1 MTEAQWR
8 RVRDLF
14 ERVLQEN
21 PPRLSE
27 WLDREGVADAE
38 VRAEVESLLAHHS
51 RAGAFLTDPVAER
64 LPQLLSEDRTLE
76 PGQVVGFYTILREAG
91 RGGMGRVYAAT
102 DSRLG
107 RTVALKAI
115 RPGMTAD
122 PVQRERLR
130 REARAAAALEH
141 PGICTVYA
149 LEEFD
154 GELFIA
160 SEFVDGHTL
169 RDEITR
175 GLRPSVDEA
184 MSTAREIG
192 AALASAHARG
202 ITHRDLKPENVM
214 RTRDGRLK
222 ILDFGLARVDG
233 PQTDPLAVRVTEPS
247 VVAGT
252 PSYMAPEQ
260 LNSWPIDARV
270 DVFAF
275 GVLMY
280 EYTSGA
286 HPFAAPTPLAVI
298 GRVLESEPTPIARVV
313 PQLPAPLTAVIV
325 RCLKKAPGARFASAA
340 EIVEALES
348 GDAPP
353 AVPMNWWRTHQLVIM
368 ALYVVASVLAWQI
381 KEWFQGAATAAF
393 IAICIAAVVGGVFRG
408 HLVFTER
415 VNRAALTSERL
426 RTRRAVQAT
435 DVLMA
440 VTLAIDGL
448 LVAPT
453 EQLLAVVTL
462 GLAIGILLANL
473 VLEPATTVA
482 TFGPD
487 HGDGTGRRADTTSVA
502 GRLERG
508 G

>member
-1 MTEAQWR
+1 MTEAQWQQ
-8 RVRDLF
+8 VRDLF
-14 ERVLQEN
+14 ERVLEEEPAQV
-21 PPRLSE
+21 SA
-27 WLDREGVADAE
+27 WLDGEAVADAE
-38 VRAEVESLLAHHS
+38 VRAELASLFEHHS
-51 RAGAFLTDPVAER
+51 RAGSFLMDSAAAR
-64 LPQLLSEDRTLE
+64 LPELLSEDRVLE

-91 RGGMGRVYAAT
+91 RGGMGRVYVAT

-107 RTVALKAI
+107 RTVALKAL
-115 RPGMTAD
+115 RPGLTAD
-122 PVQRERLR
+122 PMQRERLR

-160 SEFVDGHTL
+160 TEFVDGHTL

-175 GLRPSVDEA
+175 GLRPSADEA

-192 AALASAHARG
+192 AALATAHARG

-222 ILDFGLARVDG
+222 ILDFGLARVDS
-233 PQTDPLAVRVTEPS
+233 PQPDPLALRVTDPS
-247 VVAGT
+247 VVVGT
-252 PSYMAPEQ
+252 PAYMAPEQ
-260 LNSWPIDARV
+260 LNNLPIDARA

-280 EYTSGA
+280 EYTSCT
-286 HPFAAPTPLAVI
+286 HPFAAPTPFAVI
-298 GRVLESEPTPIARVV
+298 GRVLESEPAPIERVV
-313 PQLPAPLTAVIV
+313 PQLPVPLAAVIA
-325 RCLKKAPGARFASAA
+325 RCLRKAPGARFASAA
-340 EIVEALES
+340 EIVDALES
-348 GDAPP
+348 ADAPS
-353 AVPMNWWRTHQLVIM
+353 AVPMNWWRMHQLVIM
-368 ALYVVASVLAWQI
+368 GLYVVASVLAWQI
-381 KEWFQGAATAAF
+381 KEWFQGAATPVF
-393 IAICIAAVVGGVFRG
+393 IAICIAGVVGGVFRG
-408 HLVFTER
+408 HLLFTER
-415 VNRAALTSERL
+415 VNRAGLTAERL

-440 VTLAIDGL
+440 LTLAMDGL

-462 GLAIGILLANL
+462 GLATGILLANL
-473 VLEPATTVA
+473 VLEPATTTA

-487 HGDGTGRRADTTSVA
+487 HDDKIGRRTNAAPVAD
-502 GRLERG
+502 R
-508 G
+508 